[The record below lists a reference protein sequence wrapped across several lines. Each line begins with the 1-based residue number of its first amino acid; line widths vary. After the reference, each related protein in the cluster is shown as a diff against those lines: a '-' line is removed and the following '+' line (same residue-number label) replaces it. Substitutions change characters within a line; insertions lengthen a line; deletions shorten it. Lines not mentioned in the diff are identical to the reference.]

1 MCFRPPSVDQG
12 PVKCPKCGA
21 MVDPNLD
28 ACPKCGAKATAAVG
42 APPCRDAKR
51 TFDSKGPRCSGCT
64 FRTECAKDA
73 ERSLCPRSAKSQCAS
88 GVVKSEYLGARS
100 I

>member
-1 MCFRPPSVDQG
+1 MSEMRSDG
-12 PVKCPKCGA
+12 WPKPRCMSQVRSQSDCRRRGA
-21 MVDPNLD
+21 
-28 ACPKCGAKATAAVG
+28 ARARGT
-42 APPCRDAKR
+42 KR

-64 FRTECAKDA
+64 FRTECAKDT